1 MLGGGGACGGGQLGP
16 LEAVPLD
23 EWFCPGC
30 QDKGLYAVEA
40 IKDKKTMARI
50 DPQTRRRTGGKCV
63 HYRVGVCAVGR
74 EGHDTWEPADQL
86 QGSHVKGLINAYNEK
101 LRNVSKS

>member
-1 MLGGGGACGGGQLGP
+1 MGYHLACLNPP

-63 HYRVGVCAVGR
+63 RSTSSSGRVRSGR
-74 EGHDTWEPADQL
+74 ATTR
-86 QGSHVKGLINAYNEK
+86 GSRSTSSRAPT
-101 LRNVSKS
+101 

>member
-1 MLGGGGACGGGQLGP
+1 MGGSWDRWDRWRRCPWTSGSARAARTRACTRWRP
-16 LEAVPLD
+16 S
-23 EWFCPGC
+23 
-30 QDKGLYAVEA
+30 
-40 IKDKKTMARI
+40 KTRRRWPARI

-63 HYRVGVCAVGR
+63 HYRVGGCAVGR